1 MNANGIFGSRAALVG
16 HRGCGKGVVGG
27 YRENSLDSFLGA
39 VELGLQWV
47 EVDVRRTRD
56 DVLVVTHDAG
66 RDDGAFWADL
76 SGDEA
81 CASGVLRLDTLLE
94 ALPEGVGV
102 DFDVK
107 SSLEDA
113 PRDRALTTMGLLGP
127 VVRREA
133 RRRPVLVTSFDAA
146 ALGIARELAPGAP
159 RGLLTWVEFPVGH
172 AVAFAAHLDVEVL
185 ALHGG
190 SLKPNRVEPSH
201 LQRPLERIVE
211 TVHATGM
218 ELMAW
223 CPGTRF
229 ARQLIAAGVDALCV
243 NNVPKIVDELFAVQ
257 GTGGRGIPPVTRRDL
272 V

>member
-1 MNANGIFGSRAALVG
+1 MSANGIFGSSAVLLG
-16 HRGCGKGVVGG
+16 HRGCGKGIVEG
-27 YRENSLDSFLGA
+27 YRENSLESFLAA
-39 VELGLQWV
+39 VSLGLEWI

-56 DVLVVTHDAG
+56 DVLVVTHNPA
-66 RDDGAFWADL
+66 REDGVFWADL
-76 SGDEA
+76 TGTQA

-94 ALPEGVGV
+94 ALPPGVGV

-113 PRDRALTTMGLLGP
+113 PRHRALTTMGLLAP
-127 VVRREA
+127 IVRREA
-133 RRRPVLVTSFDAA
+133 AGRPVLVTSFDAA
-146 ALGIARELAPGAP
+146 ALGIARELVPGAP

-172 AVAFAAHLDVEVL
+172 AVAFAAHLDVDVL

-190 SLKPNRVEPSH
+190 SLKPNRVEPEH
-201 LQRPLERIVE
+201 LQRPLGRIVD

-229 ARQLIAAGVDALCV
+229 ARELIAAGADALCV
-243 NNVPKIVDELFAVQ
+243 NNVPKILDELMAV
-257 GTGGRGIPPVTRRDL
+257 PARRHR
-272 V
+272 

>member
-1 MNANGIFGSRAALVG
+1 MSANGIFGSGIFGSRAVLVG
-16 HRGCGKGVVGG
+16 HRGCGKGVVEGHV
-27 YRENSLDSFLGA
+27 ENSLGSFLSAARRGIDW
-39 VELGLQWV
+39 L

-56 DVLVVTHDAG
+56 DVLIVTHNPA
-66 RDDGAFWADL
+66 REDGAFWADL
-76 SGDEA
+76 TGA
-81 CASGVLRLDTLLE
+81 QAAASGVLLLDTLLE
-94 ALPEGVGV
+94 ALPPGIGI

-113 PRDRALTTMGLLGP
+113 PRDRALTTMGLLAP

-133 RRRPVLVTSFDAA
+133 RQRPVLVTSFDAA
-146 ALGIARELAPGAP
+146 ALGIVRELVPGVP

-172 AVAFAAHLDVEVL
+172 AVAFAAHLDVDVL

-190 SLKPNRVEPSH
+190 SLKPNRVEPGH
-201 LQRPLERIVE
+201 LQRPVERVVE

-243 NNVPKIVDELFAVQ
+243 NNVPKILDDLLT
-257 GTGGRGIPPVTRRDL
+257 TGPRRP
-272 V
+272 